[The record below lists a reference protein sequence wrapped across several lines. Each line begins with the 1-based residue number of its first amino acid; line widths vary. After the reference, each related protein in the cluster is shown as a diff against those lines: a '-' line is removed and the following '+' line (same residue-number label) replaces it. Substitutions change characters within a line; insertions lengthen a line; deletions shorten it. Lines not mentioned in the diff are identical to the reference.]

1 MNNKLFMLLLASTLT
16 FAVSP
21 TFAESHAEEAA
32 PSSEMAQEE
41 MDELIESCRNAA
53 TEAEVAEEDMEE
65 AISSCVAENTATGE
79 EAMDE
84 EAADEATA
92 DDEMPAEEAEEE
104 VPANNG

>member
-21 TFAESHAEEAA
+21 TFAESHAEAA
-32 PSSEMAQEE
+32 PSSEMSQEE

-65 AISSCVAENTATGE
+65 AVSNCVAENTMIGE
-79 EAMDE
+79 EVMDE
-84 EAADEATA
+84 ETADEATA
-92 DDEMPAEEAEEE
+92 DEEMPAEEAEEE

>member
-21 TFAESHAEEAA
+21 TFAESHAEAA
-32 PSSEMAQEE
+32 PSGEMSQEE

-53 TEAEVAEEDMEE
+53 IEAEIAEEDMEE
-65 AISSCVAENTATGE
+65 AVSSCVAENTMVGE
-79 EAMDE
+79 EEVMDE
-84 EAADEATA
+84 TTADEATA
-92 DDEMPAEEAEEE
+92 EEEMPAEEAEE

>member
-21 TFAESHAEEAA
+21 TFAESHAEA
-32 PSSEMAQEE
+32 PSGEMSQEE

-65 AISSCVAENTATGE
+65 AVSNCVAENTMVGE
-79 EAMDE
+79 EEVMDE
-84 EAADEATA
+84 TTADEATA
-92 DDEMPAEEAEEE
+92 EEEMPAEEAEEE